1 MHPDFP
7 VASYELSDLINNLR
21 TNILNMRFLS
31 LLLILILISCNE
43 QVENQGHLDTSSS
56 KKHEKVADFAIV
68 IHGGAGTIQKKNM
81 TPELE
86 QQYSQKLTEAVEAG
100 HKILANGGSAMDAV
114 EVSIR
119 IMEDSPLF
127 NSGKGAVF
135 THDGINSLD
144 ASFMDGKTLDA
155 GAIAGVTT
163 VKNPISLARKV
174 MTQSEHVLLSGD
186 GADQFAQSLN
196 DENIE
201 IVDNKY
207 FFTDRRYQSLQKVL
221 EREKSENQKQATL
234 KLNDKKSIVE
244 LELEDPFFKDQ
255 KYGTVG
261 CVALDKNGNI
271 AAGTSTGGMTNKK
284 YGRIGDSPII
294 GSGTYANNT
303 TCGVSSTGHGEYFI
317 RAQVAY
323 DISALMEYGGMT
335 LEQATEEVIQ
345 KKLVELGGTGGIVA
359 LDHLGNISMEFN
371 TAGMYRAYKT
381 DQNETVVGMY
391 QEEK

>member
-1 MHPDFP
+1 MKN
-7 VASYELSDLINNLR
+7 LI
-21 TNILNMRFLS
+21 F
-31 LLLILILISCNE
+31 LILSIFLISCNQKSSTETTEAVNSDLTE
-43 QVENQGHLDTSSS
+43 QAEEVTNQ
-56 KKHEKVADFAIV
+56 FAIV
-68 IHGGAGTIQKKNM
+68 IHGGAGTIKKENM
-81 TPELE
+81 TAELE
-86 QQYSQKLTEAVEAG
+86 GQYNEKLTEAIRAG
-100 HKILANGGSAMDAV
+100 HEVLANGGDAMDAV
-114 EVSIR
+114 EASIR

-144 ASFMDGKTLDA
+144 ASFMDGKTLNA
-155 GAIAGVTT
+155 GAVAGVTT

-174 MTQSEHVLLSGD
+174 MTDSEHVLLSGE
-186 GADQFAQSLN
+186 GADAFAKSLQ
-196 DENIE
+196 DGNIE

-207 FFTDRRYQSLQKVL
+207 FFTENRYQSLQRVL
-221 EREKSENQKQATL
+221 EREKANDQKTAA
-234 KLNDKKSIVE
+234 I
-244 LELEDPFFKDQ
+244 LELQDPFLKDS

-294 GSGTYANNT
+294 GSGTYANNK

-323 DISALMEYGGMT
+323 DISALMEYGGRT
-335 LEQATEEVIQ
+335 LEEATEEVIQ
-345 KKLVELGGTGGIVA
+345 EKLVNLGGTGGIVA

-371 TAGMYRAYKT
+371 TAGMYRAMMD
-381 DQNETVVGMY
+381 DQGNLTVGMY
-391 QEEK
+391 KE